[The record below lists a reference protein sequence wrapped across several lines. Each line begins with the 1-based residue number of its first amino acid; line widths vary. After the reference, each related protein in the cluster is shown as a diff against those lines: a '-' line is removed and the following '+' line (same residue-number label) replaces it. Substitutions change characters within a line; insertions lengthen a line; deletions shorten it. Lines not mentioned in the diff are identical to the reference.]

1 MRSSKINY
9 LIVGL
14 FVIAMIVGLVGSIA
28 VLTGRTGAVDGY
40 YTVYDNVT
48 GVKFG
53 TQVVYEGYPIG
64 QVESVTP
71 QDRNNRMK
79 FRVDF
84 TVTEGWRIPEDSQV
98 EIAAPNLLSAVALQ
112 IHAGVSTTA
121 LSPSDRVNSRAATN
135 VFGAVSSLT
144 EQLANL
150 IEADA
155 KPLIRHVTATVQDIQ
170 ALITSDGNVMIRDI
184 TDLVRD
190 ITERIPIIADD
201 IQAFAGNMET
211 VSGEIMKVVSPKNLQ
226 TIEAILAQM
235 DRSTKEFDNVL
246 ASMDKVLE
254 DLDRLVVD
262 PKADIETTLAE
273 TRYIVE
279 SVSRHIDSI
288 NQNMESAARNMNEF
302 SRQIRGNPGL
312 LLGGTPQQDQEQR
325 P

>member
-14 FVIAMIVGLVGSIA
+14 FVIAMIAGLVGSIA
-28 VLTGRTGAVDGY
+28 VLTGRTGAVDDY

-64 QVESVTP
+64 QVERVTP
-71 QDRNNRMK
+71 QDRNNRME

-84 TVTEGWRIPEDSQV
+84 TVTKGWRIPEDSQV

-121 LSPSDRVNSRAATN
+121 LGPGDRVNSRAATN

-150 IEADA
+150 IESDA

-190 ITERIPIIADD
+190 ITERIPVIADD
-201 IQAFAGNMET
+201 IQTFAGNMET
-211 VSGEIMKVVSPKNLQ
+211 VSGEILKVVSPENRKA
-226 TIEAILAQM
+226 IDDILAQM
-235 DRSTKEFDNVL
+235 DKTTRDFDGVL
-246 ASMDKVLE
+246 ANMDKVLE

-262 PKADIETTLAE
+262 PKEDIESTIAE
-273 TRYIVE
+273 TRYIVD